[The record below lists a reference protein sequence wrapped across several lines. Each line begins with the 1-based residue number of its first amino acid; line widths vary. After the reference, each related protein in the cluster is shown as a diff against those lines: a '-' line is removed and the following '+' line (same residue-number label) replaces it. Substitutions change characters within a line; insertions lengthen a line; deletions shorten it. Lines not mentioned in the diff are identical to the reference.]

1 MSFSPATLT
10 LPNPGSDGTL
20 FLTLS
25 SHPGTNVTFA
35 LSSSNPDVATVPPS
49 APMPVGTT
57 SLGLK
62 VTAIGPGTTVI
73 KASAPGFADA
83 TATVTV
89 EQPGTLTMTANTTNV
104 QLGQPATLTLTLS
117 KPAPAQGTTI
127 TLTSSNPKIK
137 VNPASAFI
145 AAGGTTVTAQAT
157 GSNVGSGTISASAPG
172 FTSPAPITI
181 NVGATIEWA
190 SPNTTIVGTG
200 QQILL
205 DLRLLHTV
213 PGGPDFSPNDGI
225 VINLT
230 SSRPDVATV
239 VPSVNFFWD
248 GSSSPITRVQVNSVG
263 AGTTTITASGIN
275 IPPVTLTVTVTGPIA
290 ITTPSLPNGTVG
302 TPYSFT
308 VAANGGVPPLHWTA
322 TGLPAGLS
330 IDNASGHITGT
341 PTAPSSGSVTITVA
355 DSSTPTALTAT
366 GTFTLTVTAPVPTS
380 IAVSSGSNQSAG
392 INTAFAS
399 PLKAIV
405 KDVNNNPVSGVVVTF
420 TAPASGASGS
430 FAGGQTTATT
440 DAAGIATSAVFTA
453 NGTVGS
459 YGVTASAPG
468 GLSTSFALTNT
479 TGTLSIAVSSGSPQS
494 AQINT
499 AFGSP
504 LAVIVKDSGNNPVSG
519 VVVTFTAP
527 GSGASGSFAGA
538 QNTSTTNASGIA
550 TSAVFTANATVGSY
564 AVVASV
570 TGSTASFALTNTP
583 GSVTTL
589 TVVSGSPQSAP
600 INTAFPSPLKVI
612 AKDAGGNPVSGV
624 VVTFSAPGSG
634 ASGTFAG
641 GQNTATTDA
650 SGVATSAAF
659 TANGTAGSYTVN
671 ATAGAQTAGFALT
684 NTVGVPATIA
694 VVSGSNQ
701 STAINTAFASP
712 LKVIV
717 KDAGGNPI
725 SGVVVTFSAPGS
737 GASGTFAGGQNTAT
751 TDASGI
757 ATSAVFTANGTAANY
772 TVTATAGALTTSF
785 TLTNLPGTGA
795 TIEVVSG
802 SGQSAPI
809 NTPFASPLKVLVK
822 DAGGNPVSGVAVQ
835 FTAPGS
841 GASGTFAS
849 GQKRR

>member
-1 MSFSPATLT
+1 MTVTLTSSDATKVSVSPASVVIPAGSTQPATAPQVTGVNLGTASITASAPTYTSATQPVQVTATISFSPQTLNISGTQTQNLTLTLSGPAPAGGLTFTVTSSNTAAATVSAGAFTIPANATSVVVPVTGVAAGSSVIRATAPNVTDATANVTVTTSVDIILPAAFSIGPGGSIVFPVRLAQPAQSLVVIQLTSSDPTKGTLSQSSVAINAGQTEPQRQPDFTGIAVGTVTITATATGLSTATTQVTIGSSVSFSPATLT

-89 EQPGTLTMTANTTNV
+89 EQPGTLTMTANATNV

-230 SSRPDVATV
+230 SSRPDMATV

-275 IPPVTLTVTVTGPIA
+275 IAPVTLTVTVTGPIA

-366 GTFTLTVTAPVPTS
+366 GTFTLLSQRLFLPQLPYRAAPTRARGS
-380 IAVSSGSNQSAG
+380 IR
-392 INTAFAS
+392 
-399 PLKAIV
+399 PLQA
-405 KDVNNNPVSGVVVTF
+405 
-420 TAPASGASGS
+420 
-430 FAGGQTTATT
+430 
-440 DAAGIATSAVFTA
+440 
-453 NGTVGS
+453 
-459 YGVTASAPG
+459 
-468 GLSTSFALTNT
+468 
-479 TGTLSIAVSSGSPQS
+479 
-494 AQINT
+494 
-499 AFGSP
+499 
-504 LAVIVKDSGNNPVSG
+504 
-519 VVVTFTAP
+519 
-527 GSGASGSFAGA
+527 
-538 QNTSTTNASGIA
+538 
-550 TSAVFTANATVGSY
+550 
-564 AVVASV
+564 
-570 TGSTASFALTNTP
+570 
-583 GSVTTL
+583 
-589 TVVSGSPQSAP
+589 
-600 INTAFPSPLKVI
+600 
-612 AKDAGGNPVSGV
+612 
-624 VVTFSAPGSG
+624 
-634 ASGTFAG
+634 
-641 GQNTATTDA
+641 
-650 SGVATSAAF
+650 
-659 TANGTAGSYTVN
+659 
-671 ATAGAQTAGFALT
+671 
-684 NTVGVPATIA
+684 
-694 VVSGSNQ
+694 
-701 STAINTAFASP
+701 
-712 LKVIV
+712 
-717 KDAGGNPI
+717 
-725 SGVVVTFSAPGS
+725 
-737 GASGTFAGGQNTAT
+737 
-751 TDASGI
+751 
-757 ATSAVFTANGTAANY
+757 
-772 TVTATAGALTTSF
+772 
-785 TLTNLPGTGA
+785 
-795 TIEVVSG
+795 
-802 SGQSAPI
+802 
-809 NTPFASPLKVLVK
+809 
-822 DAGGNPVSGVAVQ
+822 
-835 FTAPGS
+835 
-841 GASGTFAS
+841 
-849 GQKRR
+849 R